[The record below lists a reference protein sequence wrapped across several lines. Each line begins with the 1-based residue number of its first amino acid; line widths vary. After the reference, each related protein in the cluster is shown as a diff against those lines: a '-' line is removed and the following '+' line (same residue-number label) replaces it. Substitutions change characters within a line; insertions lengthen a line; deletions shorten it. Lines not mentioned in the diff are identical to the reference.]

1 MKQLLLLGL
10 SLIMLASCSTNANT
24 YAEIIT
30 DYGVMKVMLYNETPR
45 HRDNFIKLVQENY
58 YNDLLFHR
66 VINGFM
72 IQGGDPDSRNAPPD
86 RLLGQGGP
94 DYELD
99 PEIQMPH
106 IKGALAA
113 ARLGDALNPQ
123 RKSSGSQFYIVHGRA
138 FTDEE
143 LDAIASQNGITFSEA
158 QRAFYK
164 KTGGTP
170 FLDGAYTVFGQV
182 VEGIDVLDKI
192 AQAPV
197 GMADRPLR
205 DIRMKIRLYR

>member
-143 LDAIASQNGITFSEA
+143 LDAIATQNGITFSEA

-205 DIRMKIRLYR
+205 DIHMKIRLYR

>member
-10 SLIMLASCSTNANT
+10 SLIILASCSKNANT

-94 DYELD
+94 NYELD
-99 PEIQMPH
+99 SEIQMPH

-143 LDAIASQNGITFSEA
+143 LDAIASQNGITFSET